1 MVSAICGA
9 SSSLNYASIKQAQQ
23 SPQDRFSL
31 SDADGSGEL
40 SLQEYS
46 DSFVPSHVSDVEG
59 SFTQIDY
66 DGNGSLSYEELG
78 QFAQENNLGG
88 GEQAGGPPPGG
99 GPPPSGGGGG
109 VSSSDEESLLEELL
123 EEAAEESEDLLALLD
138 SDEDGTISQS
148 EIKTGTDELISSF
161 LNSLLSAQEEAT
173 A

>member
-1 MVSAICGA
+1 MVSAIGGA
-9 SSSLNYASIKQAQQ
+9 SASLNYASIKQTQQ
-23 SPQDRFSL
+23 SPQERFSV
-31 SDADGSGEL
+31 SDVDGSGEL

-88 GEQAGGPPPGG
+88 GQQAGGPPPGG
-99 GPPPSGGGGG
+99 GPPPSGGA
-109 VSSSDEESLLEELL
+109 SSSEEASVLEELL
-123 EEAAEESEDLLALLD
+123 AEAAEESEDLLALLD

-148 EIKTGTDELISSF
+148 ELKTGTDQLISSF
-161 LNSLLSAQEEAT
+161 LNSLLSVQEEAT